1 MEMSDRRVEPIFD
14 FQGESGALYRFRQ
27 IPEPQFLPGAGG
39 NFICAR
45 QDADGVAVVA
55 CGAAP
60 DLRQALRLCEAA
72 IREQGVDRIFIRLN
86 VSAAVR
92 RAEFEDLNARYQP
105 EVSNGEV
112 TG

>member
-1 MEMSDRRVEPIFD
+1 MEMPDRRVDPIFD
-14 FQGESGALYRFRQ
+14 FKGESGALYRFRQ

-45 QDADGVAVVA
+45 SEADGIAVVA
-55 CGAAP
+55 CGASP
-60 DLRQALRLCEAA
+60 DLRHALRLCEAA
-72 IREQGVDRIFIRLN
+72 IRDQGADRIFIRLN

-92 RAEFEDLNARYQP
+92 RAEFEDLNARYKP

-112 TG
+112 GV

>member
-1 MEMSDRRVEPIFD
+1 MENSDRRVEPIFD
-14 FQGESGALYRFRQ
+14 FQGESGSLYRFRQ

-45 QDADGVAVVA
+45 QETNGVTVVA
-55 CGAAP
+55 CGASA
-60 DLRQALRLCEAA
+60 DLRHALHICEAS
-72 IREQGVDRIFIRLN
+72 IREQLADRIFIRLN

-92 RAEFEDLNARYQP
+92 RAEFADLTARYQP
-105 EVSNGEV
+105 EVSNGDV

>member
-1 MEMSDRRVEPIFD
+1 MDTADRRAEPFFD

-45 QDADGVAVVA
+45 QEGKAVTVVA
-55 CGAAP
+55 NGASP
-60 DLRQALRLCEAA
+60 DLRHALRLCESA
-72 IREQGVDRIFIRLN
+72 IREQLADRIFIRLN

-92 RAEFEDLNARYQP
+92 RAEYEDLNARYQP
-105 EVSNGEV
+105 DVSNGDV